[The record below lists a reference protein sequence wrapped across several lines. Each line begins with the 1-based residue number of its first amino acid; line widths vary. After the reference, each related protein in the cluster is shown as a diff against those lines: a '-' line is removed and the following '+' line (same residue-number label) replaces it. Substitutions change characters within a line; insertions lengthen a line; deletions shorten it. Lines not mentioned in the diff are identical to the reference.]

1 MSIIQKSVKII
12 GTVCATMNN
21 VKINE
26 IKINF
31 YSIKNKKLRNKF
43 NKEV

>member
-1 MSIIQKSVKII
+1 MSIIYKCVKII

-31 YSIKNKKLRNKF
+31 IASKRMKN
-43 NKEV
+43 

>member
-1 MSIIQKSVKII
+1 MSIIYKSVKLID
-12 GTVCATMNN
+12 TVCATMNN

-31 YSIKNKKLRNKF
+31 YNIKNKKN
-43 NKEV
+43 